1 MSSPLN
7 QFHHINPEQEQRIK
21 QIRYAKLE
29 AVSNQIKQLEC
40 LELFEQPI
48 SPSFLGFS
56 ISPDN
61 FPSPQNSL
69 NQNFNRQSP
78 GYMQQPTLHN
88 FMQQGALYNLTH
100 QAAMNMNM
108 QQAAMN
114 TNTQQSDINM
124 SMQQSDTH
132 IQQLV
137 NQNSI
142 ILQQL
147 DFQQKSIDF
156 LIKELKNTRDDLA
169 NFQQQFNKKKDKK
182 IKEKNEVIEVDNE
195 TDKKNEQIEVVIK
208 EADKKNE
215 EFEVVIK
222 EANKKNEEI
231 EVVIKETNKKNDE
244 IELVIEET
252 NNKNDEIEVEL
263 LAQIFINDETK
274 AFESFEKYKE
284 VQQSNK
290 DLRICYFNTSFEISK
305 YNIKNC
311 IDDIKDGFKKS
322 YNEDD
327 CYILIETEIKNIF
340 LIAINNN
347 EELYDVFV
355 SDWWTTKNIQDI
367 NEKTRT
373 TIINTLPP
381 IIPRLNIKNPE
392 GQKIVVCYIEN
403 QGSSQERYN
412 FIRLYVSNQ
421 NPKADYNI

>member
-40 LELFEQPI
+40 LELFEQPN
-48 SPSFLGFS
+48 SPNFFGFS

-69 NQNFNRQSP
+69 NQSFNRQSP
-78 GYMQQPTLHN
+78 GYIQQPTMHN
-88 FMQQGALYNLTH
+88 FMQQGALYNLTQ

-108 QQAAMN
+108 NTQQAAMN

-124 SMQQSDTH
+124 NMQESDTH

-137 NQNSI
+137 NQNSV

-156 LIKELKNTRDDLA
+156 LIKELKNTHNDLA

-182 IKEKNEVIEVDNE
+182 IKEKIEVDNE
-195 TDKKNEQIEVVIK
+195 EVDNEVVIKEADKKNEEIEVVIK

-215 EFEVVIK
+215 E
-222 EANKKNEEI
+222 
-231 EVVIKETNKKNDE
+231 
-244 IELVIEET
+244 IELVIEEV
-252 NNKNDEIEVEL
+252 NNKNEEIEVEL
-263 LAQIFINDETK
+263 LAHLFINDETT
-274 AFESFEKYKE
+274 AFASFEKCNKE
-284 VQQSNK
+284 VRQEVQQVKQSNK

-305 YNIKNC
+305 RNIKNC
-311 IDDIKDGFKKS
+311 IDDIRDGFKKS

-327 CYILIETEIKNIF
+327 DYVLIETGKENLF

-347 EELYDVFV
+347 QELYDVFV
-355 SDWWTTKNIQDI
+355 SDWWTTRNIQDINI

-392 GQKIVVCYIEN
+392 GQKIVFCYIEN